1 MVLFKEY
8 LQEFKMAKKDVLIW
22 IPVIAISGILYYS
35 VKEEKVVEV
44 EGINHAKTVETVQTV
59 KKDSFVGIED
69 EVLNTA
75 IDKIDPELYRQK
87 EQKLLQ
93 GRRYTIDDSFKI
105 PLRRVIVS
113 DIERQATTE
122 ALKSLLPNENYEM
135 NENKP
140 TYSFPTISIELKRNP
155 QLVPSG
161 NHKRYNIEY
170 EGIASNKDIQIIENT
185 TSLQN
190 SLGNLNVAITFDYS
204 DDVYKAQRD
213 IYEVNGSMRSQE
225 NDVYPENYIIPS
237 LEQTLKIRMDGVQ
250 STTLLDVPN
259 EVIIRTEK
267 SPKDY
272 ICTMERRYFSN
283 IGSSFNADY
292 LCDGLPNINDYVG
305 KLDIMFKK

>member
-1 MVLFKEY
+1 
-8 LQEFKMAKKDVLIW
+8 MAKKDVLIW

-44 EGINHAKTVETVQTV
+44 EGINHSKTVETVQTV

-69 EVLNTA
+69 EVLDTA

-105 PLRRVIVS
+105 PLRRVIVT
-113 DIERQATTE
+113 DLERASTTE
-122 ALKSLLPNENYEM
+122 ALKSLLPNDNYAM
-135 NENKP
+135 SATKP
-140 TYSFPTISIELKRNP
+140 VYSFPSISIELKRNP
-155 QLVPSG
+155 KLISSG

-170 EGIASNKDIQIIENT
+170 EGLASNKDIKIIDNT
-185 TSLQN
+185 TSLQS
-190 SLGNLNVAITFDYS
+190 SLGNLNVLITFDYS

-237 LEQTLKIRMDGVQ
+237 LEQRLKIRMDGVQ

-259 EVIIRTEK
+259 EIIVRTEK

-272 ICTMERRYFSN
+272 VCTMERRYFSN